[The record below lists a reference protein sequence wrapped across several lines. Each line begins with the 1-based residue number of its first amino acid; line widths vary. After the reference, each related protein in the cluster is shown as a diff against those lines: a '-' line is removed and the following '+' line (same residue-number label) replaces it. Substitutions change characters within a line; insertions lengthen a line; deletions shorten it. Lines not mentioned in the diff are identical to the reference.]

1 MQNNDGRGSVGRLEL
16 DLLLRLTH
24 CRPWASH
31 FPFQNFPPN
40 QGQSFPLELV
50 WCGLNGIKCAQSG
63 VDNLL
68 TKCLLNEQVN
78 YFIEHL
84 VGGRHCSRC
93 GDMLMKKTGKPRLLE
108 PSIIAE
114 KQTMRNEDYF
124 SRDQHNENQN
134 GGGGDSDEK
143 VEGYM
148 V

>member
-1 MQNNDGRGSVGRLEL
+1 MGRLEL

-114 KQTMRNEDYF
+114 KQTMRNEII
-124 SRDQHNENQN
+124 SVKINTMKTKMGVGETVMRRLRVTWCDQ
-134 GGGGDSDEK
+134 GK
-143 VEGYM
+143 PL
-148 V
+148 